1 MLPVAYVY
9 ILTNKHHTVLYVG
22 MTTDLRTRLW
32 EHKNKI
38 NPSSFTARY
47 NLVKPIYYMGFD
59 SEEDALERERYMKGK
74 SRKWKE
80 ELIRGI
86 NPEWNDFT
94 DVIMNMNP

>member
-32 EHKNKI
+32 EHQKKI
-38 NPSSFTARY
+38 NPSSFSARY
-47 NLVKPIYYMGFD
+47 NLVKPIYYKGFG
-59 SEEDALERERYMKGK
+59 SEEEAFERERYIKGK

-80 ELIRGI
+80 ELIAGM
-86 NPEWNDFT
+86 NPEWNDYT
-94 DVIMNMNP
+94 SEIINMRP

>member
-1 MLPVAYVY
+1 
-9 ILTNKHHTVLYVG
+9 
-22 MTTDLRTRLW
+22 
-32 EHKNKI
+32 
-38 NPSSFTARY
+38 
-47 NLVKPIYYMGFD
+47 
-59 SEEDALERERYMKGK
+59 MKGK